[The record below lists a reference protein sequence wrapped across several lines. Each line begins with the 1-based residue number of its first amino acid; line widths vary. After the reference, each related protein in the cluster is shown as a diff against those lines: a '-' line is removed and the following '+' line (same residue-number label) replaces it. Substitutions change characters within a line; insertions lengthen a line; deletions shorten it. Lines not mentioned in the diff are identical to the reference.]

1 MRVISKEYAE
11 HLKNNEIYQFIVNHP
26 KPDFTELDKEC
37 EKAEQWIS
45 KVHKEERKQL
55 QEMSKK

>member
-1 MRVISKEYAE
+1 MRVLSKEYQE

-37 EKAEQWIS
+37 EKAEKWIS
-45 KVHKEERKQL
+45 KVHAEERRQIR
-55 QEMSKK
+55 EMSKK